1 MARKII
7 LMKLLQEFRGYA
19 QVTNRRPAPRPPALY
34 LMQLRDNVARSHA
47 TKRPQRVSITTV
59 WQNGAEVALPVRI
72 NHRPT
77 GQTDIPV
84 VIG

>member
-1 MARKII
+1 MAKKLL

-34 LMQLRDNVARSHA
+34 LMQLRERLAHTQA
-47 TKRPQRVSITTV
+47 PKRLQRVAITTD
-59 WQNGAEVALPVRI
+59 WQNSAEVALPIRI
-72 NHRPT
+72 NHRQAGHSEFPF
-77 GQTDIPV
+77 